1 MNIKSISLHSHLHRE
16 RGYSLVE
23 LVVVIAI
30 AAILMAVSLP
40 SYFEW
45 RKNATFRKTAN
56 EITQFMRHARSEA
69 IAKGQQQTVVFKPS
83 SKTYPM
89 TVPKEVTIRSSA
101 GGTSTYDLTVVF
113 NTNGT
118 ATITHPDGNIIGN
131 ISVNEGA
138 TQKYLV
144 TVSQTGKVTA
154 LKK

>member
-1 MNIKSISLHSHLHRE
+1 MNIKSISLHPRLNRE
-16 RGYSLVE
+16 RGFSLVE

-45 RKNATFRKTAN
+45 RRNATFRKTAN

-69 IAKGQQQTVVFKPS
+69 IAKGQQQTVAFKPS
-83 SKTYPM
+83 SDSFPV
-89 TVPKEVTIRSSA
+89 TVPTGVTIRSSA
-101 GGTSTYDLTVVF
+101 AGTSTDDLTVKF

-118 ATITHPDGNIIGN
+118 ATIIGPDGILSGN
-131 ISVNEGA
+131 VSVNDGT

-144 TVSQTGKVTA
+144 TVVQTGRVTTF
-154 LKK
+154 KK